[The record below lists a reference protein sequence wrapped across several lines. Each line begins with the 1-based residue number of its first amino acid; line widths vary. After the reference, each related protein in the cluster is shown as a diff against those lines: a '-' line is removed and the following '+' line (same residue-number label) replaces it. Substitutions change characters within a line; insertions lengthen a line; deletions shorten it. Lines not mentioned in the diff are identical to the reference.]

1 MSAGFALPRAVNYDG
16 AMRYPAA
23 KLAFAPLVFLL
34 SSGLDSAHANPALEG
49 YANHAEFT
57 AQIQKIDQ
65 SEFVA
70 ARSLG
75 KSIGGR
81 DVWLLTIGAGNADT
95 KPALVV
101 IGNVHGPHLAGAEL
115 AMRVARRLADQAAT
129 DEATQRVLEGC
140 TIYVIP
146 RPSPDACEKCFA
158 APLHER
164 PGNDRKTD
172 DDRDFEFAEDPPDDL
187 NGDGWIT
194 MMRVEDTAGDW
205 LPHPDEPRVMVEA
218 DRKKNEAGR
227 FRVLVEGEDDDGDQS
242 WNEDGGDG
250 VALNRNFTFRYD
262 PSATSAGANAVSE
275 PEHRALADFL
285 HDRPNIAAVFCFSPE
300 DNLFHPWKPNQQAE
314 GARIKT
320 TVLSADSPHLEYL
333 AGEYR
338 KLHGGSDAP
347 ETAASR
353 GSFSQWAYFHYG
365 RWSLAAA
372 GWWVPKVDPP
382 QPGEV
387 EGNKPADDKRG
398 AAERNALR
406 WLDRD
411 NIDGF
416 VAWTPVEHPD
426 FPGKKVEV
434 GGFKP
439 FYRTNPPAKE
449 LDGLAEKHLAF
460 VTSLPA
466 RLPKL
471 AIIDAKAES
480 LGGGAVRL
488 TATVLNQGY
497 LPTMPDMGRINGE
510 AYPAW
515 VELSLPK
522 EATLLQGHARTR
534 LPRLEGLGGKTERTW
549 LVRFAGEH
557 PKSIELKAF
566 APVVGGA
573 TEVIEVR

>member
-1 MSAGFALPRAVNYDG
+1 
-16 AMRYPAA
+16 MRYPAA
-23 KLAFAPLVFLL
+23 RLVAVLFAFLWPGWLN
-34 SSGLDSAHANPALEG
+34 SARANPALEG
-49 YANHAEFT
+49 YANHAQFT
-57 AQIQKIDQ
+57 AQVEQLDQ

-70 ARSLG
+70 ARPLG

-81 DVWLLTIGAGNADT
+81 DVWLLTIGTGKADT
-95 KPALVV
+95 KPALMV

-115 AMRVARRLADQAAT
+115 AMRMARRLADEAAAG
-129 DEATQRVLEGC
+129 EATQKLLETC
-140 TIYVIP
+140 TIYFIP
-146 RPSPDACEKCFA
+146 RPSPDACEKCFT
-158 APLHER
+158 APLRER

-172 DDRDFEFAEDPPDDL
+172 DDRDFEFGEDPPDDL

-194 MMRVEDTAGDW
+194 MMRIEDPAGDW
-205 LPHPDEPRVMVEA
+205 LPHPGEPQVMVQA
-218 DRKKNEAGR
+218 DRKQNEAGKYR
-227 FRVLVEGEDDDGDQS
+227 LLVEGKDDDHDQS

-250 VALNRNFTFRYD
+250 VALNRNFTFRYEPFAKGTGD
-262 PSATSAGANAVSE
+262 SAVSE

-285 HDRPNIAAVFCFSPE
+285 HDRPNIAVVFCFSPE
-300 DNLFHPWKPNQQAE
+300 DNLFHPWKPNPQAE

-320 TVLSADSPHLEYL
+320 TVLSADAPHLEFL

-347 ETAASR
+347 DEPEER
-353 GSFSQWAYFHYG
+353 GSCARWAYFHYG

-382 QPGEV
+382 QAD
-387 EGNKPADDKRG
+387 EGDSKKPTDDKRG
-398 AAERNALR
+398 ATERNALR
-406 WLDRD
+406 WLARES
-411 NIDGF
+411 IDGF

-439 FYRTNPPAKE
+439 FFRINPPAKE

-460 VTSLPA
+460 VTSLSS

-471 AIIDAKAES
+471 AIVDAKAEP
-480 LGGGAVRL
+480 LGGGVVRL

-497 LPTMPDMGRINGE
+497 LPTMPEMGRINGE

-515 VELSLPK
+515 VELLLPK
-522 EATLLQGHARTR
+522 DATLLQGHARTR

-549 LVRFAGEH
+549 LVRFAGEA
-557 PKSIELKAF
+557 PKSIGLKAF
-566 APVVGGA
+566 APSVVS
-573 TEVIEVR
+573 TSLEIKVN